1 MLKKG
6 NIIEISI
13 EKIVF
18 GGEGLGYYNGI
29 PIFVPMSVPG
39 DVLSAKIISVKKTY
53 ARALIE
59 KILISS
65 KDRVANNKISFEDF
79 FGCDFAMLNYDAQLK
94 YKIEMV
100 NEVMQ
105 KIGGISSLKTEIIG
119 AENIFNYRNKIIE
132 PFAFKNNKI
141 ISGFYSRKSHDIFE
155 VEENILNSKLGN
167 FIIKKLKEI
176 LNSKKVS
183 VYDENTGKGLIR
195 NIMIRTNSLNEA
207 MVVLIINSKKV
218 SSKIS
223 EILKKLK
230 EEIKEIK
237 SVYVSLN
244 SKKTN
249 VLIGNENILIC
260 GEKNIKENIFGIN
273 FNISPDSFF
282 QINLEQTKKLY
293 NLALSYFDNIKNKNI
308 IDCYSGTG
316 TIAMLVAKYAKKV
329 HAIEVVKSAVS
340 DAKKTADENNI
351 ENINFINGKVEDKI
365 LELVKNEKIDAV
377 IFDPPRKG
385 LEKNIIEIIDKA
397 NIKEIVY
404 ISCNPST
411 LARDIKLF
419 LEKGYIL
426 EKIKSVDMFPQTSH
440 IETVALITKKIK
452 ENFLLNR
459 VF

>member
-132 PFAFKNNKI
+132 PFAFKNDKI

-218 SSKIS
+218 SSEIS

-282 QINLEQTKKLY
+282 QINLEQTKKIY
-293 NLALSYFDNIKNKNI
+293 NLSLSYFDNIKNKNI

-440 IETVALITKKIK
+440 IETVALITKK
-452 ENFLLNR
+452 
-459 VF
+459 